1 MSTSHKFCLK
11 SIISE
16 KKQIK
21 YKRKQKNLFVAKA
34 IEAREWLLLQVKIET
49 KARFLAKRLASEAT
63 GDYANK
69 KHFSAYFYS
78 VPKCMHF
85 LINTQRKT
93 LKTLTNRQFHAKIM

>member
-1 MSTSHKFCLK
+1 LSTSPKFCLK

-16 KKQIK
+16 KTQIQ
-21 YKRKQKNLFVAKA
+21 YKRKKKNLFVVKA
-34 IEAREWLLLQVKIET
+34 IEA

-63 GDYANK
+63 GDLANK
-69 KHFSAYFYS
+69 KHFSSFFYS

-85 LINTQRKT
+85 LANKQRKT